1 MKKFALLLI
10 CLMAM
15 FRASAVPAYPY
26 PVTVTQPDG
35 STLVIQGLNCNLSVS
50 KNPFLFL
57 YTYRSLNKP
66 VPLP

>member
-26 PVTVTQPDG
+26 PVTVTQPDAR
-35 STLVIQGLNCNLSVS
+35 
-50 KNPFLFL
+50 P
-57 YTYRSLNKP
+57 R
-66 VPLP
+66 